1 MSAKK
6 LINASY
12 YAVKPLLPRRLQIWL
27 RTQVINQQ
35 RKAVADIWPI
45 LERAGEPPE
54 DWAGWPQGKQFAFVS
69 THDVELDRGQQRC
82 PTLAG
87 LEKELGFRSSFNFV
101 PERYQVSPQL
111 RSYLQEEGFEVG
123 VHGLNHD
130 GRLFQTRAIFAE
142 RAPRIRKYLKEWGAV
157 GFRSPSMHH
166 NLDWIHEL
174 NLEYDLST
182 FDTDPFEPQPSGVE
196 TVFPFWVQGS
206 NGNAGYMELPYTLV
220 QDFTAFILM
229 REKSID
235 VWRTKLDWIAEKGR
249 MALVNTHPDYMSM
262 GGATP
267 SIEEYPVE
275 RYLELLDYL
284 NTAYKGSFH
293 NPLPMEVARYCSPL
307 RHTRHKTA
315 TGR

>member
-12 YAVKPLLPRRLQIWL
+12 YAVKPLLLRRLQIWL

-235 VWRTKLDWIAEKGR
+235 VWRTKLDWIAEKGG
-249 MALVNTHPDYMSM
+249 MALVNTHPDYMSL
-262 GGATP
+262 GGRDTEHRGISRRKVPRIA
-267 SIEEYPVE
+267 
-275 RYLELLDYL
+275 R
-284 NTAYKGSFH
+284 
-293 NPLPMEVARYCSPL
+293 LPQHRV
-307 RHTRHKTA
+307 
-315 TGR
+315 